1 MTRYIYKSLQVKFI
15 YLSWHDA
22 KLSYKFIAAYD
33 TILIFYLSY
42 IETNKKLDGNWIR
55 TSFAFVVNQKDI
67 YNKQMFYLHRILKHN
82 SQMYKVEL
90 MYLQLNQVALQIHVE
105 TSQLLLGK
113 DMHICNLR
121 CRFYTET
128 K

>member
-1 MTRYIYKSLQVKFI
+1 M
-15 YLSWHDA
+15 
-22 KLSYKFIAAYD
+22 
-33 TILIFYLSY
+33 ILHIDLDFLFELYR
-42 IETNKKLDGNWIR
+42 KKQEDRNRIR

-113 DMHICNLR
+113 DMHVCNLR
-121 CRFYTET
+121 CRFYT
-128 K
+128 KRK